1 VTRKTLLLAVALLVG
16 ACASA
21 PKTTTIQPLAPS
33 SGAPFD
39 NVLVV
44 SLFDSFDVRRYLETE
59 LVKSLKARGV
69 NAVASTSKMDSRTPV
84 ARETF
89 AAMVDEL
96 GSDAVL
102 VTRLVSLKTE
112 AKMKDMRPEETVN
125 VWPTYYYN
133 VWAVDVTEYVEPQAM
148 QLDQSVVL
156 SAHVFSVA
164 AKEPVWGIETDAKIV
179 SAFDE
184 GADYSIFVD
193 EANLIVKQLVQA
205 GVINK

>member
-1 VTRKTLLLAVALLVG
+1 MARKTLLIAIALFIG

-21 PKTTTIQPLAPS
+21 PKVTTVQPLASS

-39 NVLVV
+39 NILVV
-44 SLFDSFDVRRYLETE
+44 SLFESFDVRRYLETE
-59 LVKSLKARGV
+59 IVKSLKARGI

-84 ARETF
+84 TRETF

-102 VTRLVSLKTE
+102 VSRLVSLQTE

-148 QLDQSVVL
+148 QLDQTVVL

-184 GADYSIFVD
+184 GADYSIFVN
-193 EANLIVKQLVQA
+193 EANLIVKQMVQA
-205 GVINK
+205 GLIQK